1 MNTLAEF
8 QYRLPVRVSGARPGG
23 HRGSSVGIGQEFAA
37 HTRLFDHPDP
47 RRIDVRASV
56 RTVQREW
63 LVRVHRQRVAVPVHA
78 VVDVSAS
85 MRFGAGATK
94 LEVAAA
100 FVEALGHSAFRIG
113 DPVGML
119 AFDGEAREDLF
130 VPARHA
136 RGMGSLMSERLR
148 DCLQDGTRSSSRESP
163 RALSPDRG
171 LRDVATRL
179 AGRACL
185 VFLVSDFHW
194 PLAALPAL
202 LDTLTHAW
210 VVPVVQWN
218 RAEVEPPAHNG
229 WMSLVDVESGEMR
242 SMWMRDSVR
251 ERWRSAV
258 ADRRA
263 QIATLFARHG
273 IRPFFNQGA
282 FDGEALSRYFL
293 EMTA

>member
-1 MNTLAEF
+1 MNTLTEF
-8 QYRLPVRVSGARPGG
+8 QYRLPMRVSGARPGG

-37 HTRLFDHPDP
+37 HTRLFDYPDP
-47 RRIDVRASV
+47 RRIDVRASA

-63 LVRVHRQRVAVPVHA
+63 LVRVHRQRVAVPVQA
-78 VVDVSAS
+78 VVDVSGS
-85 MRFGAGATK
+85 MRFGAPHTK
-94 LEVAAA
+94 LDVAAT

-119 AFDGEAREDLF
+119 AFDDAQRDDLF

-136 RGMGSLMSERLR
+136 RGMGSLMGELLR
-148 DCLQDGTRSSSRESP
+148 EQTQTQMQTAPSR
-163 RALSPDRG
+163 AGG
-171 LRDVATRL
+171 LRDAVTRL

-194 PLAALPAL
+194 PLDALPGL

-210 VVPVVQWN
+210 VVPIVIWD
-218 RAEVEPPAHNG
+218 RAEIEPPSQNG
-229 WMSLVDVESGEMR
+229 WMSVADIESGEAR
-242 SMWMRDSVR
+242 TMWMRDSVR
-251 ERWRSAV
+251 TRWRDAV
-258 ADRRA
+258 AARHA
-263 QIATLFARHG
+263 QIVAAFARHG

-282 FDGEALSRYFL
+282 FNPEALSRYFL

>member
-85 MRFGAGATK
+85 MRFGGDNTK

-119 AFDGEAREDLF
+119 AFDDAAREDLF

-136 RGMGSLMSERLR
+136 RGMGTLMAELLR
-148 DCLQDGTRSSSRESP
+148 DSAPDRTHPSSSSRET
-163 RALSPDRG
+163 G
-171 LRDVATRL
+171 LRDIATRL

-194 PLAALPAL
+194 PLDALPDL

-210 VVPVVQWN
+210 VVPVVLWD

-251 ERWRSAV
+251 ARWRGAV

-263 QIATLFARHG
+263 QIAALFARHG
-273 IRPFFNQGA
+273 VRPFFNQGA
-282 FDGEALSRYFL
+282 FDPEALSRYFL
-293 EMTA
+293 ELTA

>member
-47 RRIDVRASV
+47 RRIDVRASI
-56 RTVQREW
+56 RSVQREW

-85 MRFGAGATK
+85 MRFGATSTK

-119 AFDGEAREDLF
+119 AFDDEAREDLF
-130 VPARHA
+130 VPTRHA
-136 RGMGSLMSERLR
+136 RGMGPLMAELLR
-148 DCLQDGTRSSSRESP
+148 DCAPRQTRAQSRE
-163 RALSPDRG
+163 RG
-171 LRDVATRL
+171 LRDIATRL

-194 PLAALPAL
+194 PLTALPGL

-210 VVPVVQWN
+210 VVPVVLWD
-218 RAEVEPPAHNG
+218 RAEVEPPSHNG
-229 WMSLVDVESGEMR
+229 WMSLVDIESGEMR

-258 ADRRA
+258 AERRA
-263 QIATLFARHG
+263 QINALFARHG
-273 IRPFFNQGA
+273 IRPFFNQGT
-282 FDGEALSRYFL
+282 FEPEALSRYFL

>member
-1 MNTLAEF
+1 VNTLAEF

-85 MRFGAGATK
+85 MRFGANVTK

-119 AFDGEAREDLF
+119 AFDDAAREDLF

-136 RGMGSLMSERLR
+136 RGMGSLMAELLR
-148 DCLQDGTRSSSRESP
+148 DCEREPTHSTSDSSSR
-163 RALSPDRG
+163 DIG
-171 LRDVATRL
+171 LRDAANRL
-179 AGRACL
+179 AGRAGL

-194 PLAALPAL
+194 PLTALPAL

-210 VVPVVQWN
+210 VVPVVLWD
-218 RAEVEPPAHNG
+218 RAEVEPPSHNG

-251 ERWRSAV
+251 ERWRGAV
-258 ADRRA
+258 AERRA
-263 QIATLFARHG
+263 QLAALFARHG

-282 FDGEALSRYFL
+282 FDAEALSRYFL
-293 EMTA
+293 ELTA

>member
-85 MRFGAGATK
+85 MRFGANSTK
-94 LEVAAA
+94 LEVAEA

-119 AFDGEAREDLF
+119 AFDDAAREDLF

-136 RGMGSLMSERLR
+136 RGMGTLMAELLR
-148 DCLQDGTRSSSRESP
+148 DSAPEPTRSSSGASSRD
-163 RALSPDRG
+163 LG

-194 PLAALPAL
+194 PLTALPAL

-210 VVPVVQWN
+210 VVPVVLWD
-218 RAEVEPPAHNG
+218 RAEVEPPSHNG
-229 WMSLVDVESGEMR
+229 WMSLVDIESGEMR

-251 ERWRSAV
+251 DRWRGAV
-258 ADRRA
+258 AERRA

-282 FDGEALSRYFL
+282 FDAEALSRYFL
-293 EMTA
+293 ELTA

>member
-1 MNTLAEF
+1 MNGLAEF

-85 MRFGAGATK
+85 MRFGASTTK
-94 LEVAAA
+94 LEVAQA

-119 AFDGEAREDLF
+119 AFDDAAREDLF

-136 RGMGSLMSERLR
+136 RGMGSLMAELLR
-148 DCLQDGTRSSSRESP
+148 DSAPDRTHSSSASRD
-163 RALSPDRG
+163 AG
-171 LRDVATRL
+171 LRDIATRL

-210 VVPVVQWN
+210 VVPVVLWD

-251 ERWRSAV
+251 ARWRGAV
-258 ADRRA
+258 AERRM
-263 QIATLFARHG
+263 QIAALFARHG

-282 FDGEALSRYFL
+282 FDAEALSRYFL
-293 EMTA
+293 ELTA

>member
-1 MNTLAEF
+1 MNTLVEF
-8 QYRLPVRVSGARPGG
+8 QYRLPLRVSGARPGG

-78 VVDVSAS
+78 VVDVSGS
-85 MRFGAGATK
+85 MRFGAARTK
-94 LEVAAA
+94 LDVVAA

-119 AFDGEAREDLF
+119 PFDDAAREDLF

-136 RGMGSLMSERLR
+136 RGMGPLMAELLR
-148 DCLQDGTRSSSRESP
+148 DCAPRHTGAPP
-163 RALSPDRG
+163 RASG
-171 LRDVATRL
+171 LRDIATRL
-179 AGRACL
+179 AGCACL

-194 PLAALPAL
+194 PLAALPGL

-210 VVPVVQWN
+210 VVPIVVWD
-218 RAEVEPPAHNG
+218 RAEVEPPSSNG
-229 WMSLVDVESGEMR
+229 WLSLGDIESGEAR
-242 SMWMRDSVR
+242 TMWMRGSVR
-251 ERWRSAV
+251 ERWRDAV
-258 ADRRA
+258 AERRA
-263 QIATLFARHG
+263 QIGALFARHG
-273 IRPFFNQGA
+273 IRPFFNEGA
-282 FDGEALSRYFL
+282 FDAEALSRYFL
-293 EMTA
+293 ELTA

>member
-1 MNTLAEF
+1 VNTLAEF

-47 RRIDVRASV
+47 RRIDVRASI

-85 MRFGAGATK
+85 MRFGAPLTK
-94 LEVAAA
+94 LDVAAA

-119 AFDGEAREDLF
+119 AFDDEAREDLF

-136 RGMGSLMSERLR
+136 RGMGPLMAELLR
-148 DCLQDGTRSSSRESP
+148 DCAPQGSHASHASRAPS
-163 RALSPDRG
+163 RDNG
-171 LRDVATRL
+171 LRDAATRL

-194 PLAALPAL
+194 PLGALPAL
-202 LDTLTHAW
+202 LDMLPHAW
-210 VVPVVQWN
+210 IVPVVLWD

-229 WMSLVDVESGEMR
+229 WMSLVDIESGDMR
-242 SMWMRDSVR
+242 SMWMRESVR

-258 ADRRA
+258 TERRA
-263 QIATLFARHG
+263 QINGLFARHG

-282 FDGEALSRYFL
+282 FDHEALSRYFL